1 MITEPMPI
9 PDYKEGGT
17 LPPGVHLCTL
27 EEIKE
32 RFGRFRISDRRSR
45 LYRQLVEY
53 VALARTSGEVQAL
66 IIDGSFVTEKV
77 EPGDIDL
84 IVVLRRDLLS
94 EPELLPRVYNVVSS
108 RRVRKRFELDPTVV
122 RDESEELWKQVDF
135 FSQVRGQPGARK
147 GLLRV
152 DL

>member
-9 PDYKEGGT
+9 PDYEESGT
-17 LPPGVHLCTL
+17 LPPGVYLCTL
-27 EEIKE
+27 DEIRE

-45 LYRQLVEY
+45 LYRQLAEY
-53 VALARTSGEVQAL
+53 AALARSSGEVQAL

-84 IVVLRRDLLS
+84 IVVLRRDLLG
-94 EPELLPRVYNVVSS
+94 EPELLPRVYNVVST
-108 RRVRKRFELDPTVV
+108 RRVRKRFEFDLFVAPAESKLLMQQLDFFAQV
-122 RDESEELWKQVDF
+122 RDK
-135 FSQVRGQPGARK
+135 PGARK